1 MDAFLLS
8 ERKRVSEKER
18 ALDKNQLVILFLFQ
32 TVIKGLDR
40 EVDWTV
46 YKLWQIEP
54 KNLGRSL
61 SDVPKS
67 EARESEGKRLNS
79 FTFYFSLKETVHHK
93 MLLKHHLGLGS

>member
-1 MDAFLLS
+1 LDAFLLS
-8 ERKRVSEKER
+8 ERKRVSETER
-18 ALDKNQLVILFLFQ
+18 EGAVDKNQLVILFLFQ

-67 EARESEGKRLNS
+67 EARESRGKKAKFL
-79 FTFYFSLKETVHHK
+79 
-93 MLLKHHLGLGS
+93 